1 MKALKVILGM
11 LAVAGAAAVLLP
23 SWAQQP
29 DPNNRVGVEQ
39 DTKQPPMNLEK
50 VRQDLERAAK
60 DLARTKQD
68 LDLLTKEY
76 EAKVAALKAAMDQV
90 KRAEEP
96 PTKGPGPGFGKG
108 GGGFGGGG
116 FGGGGFGGGGNIEK
130 RLADIEKKLDAVM
143 NGMDEMAKL
152 LSKKSGAGTDRP
164 RNSVDKG
171 INPGRLAQPGGPA
184 TTPVPAGPGGFP
196 GTPGT
201 DLPPGPP
208 GSNPGGAG
216 TPPGPGTGRGP
227 AGPAAPGFAPP
238 QGPGGTSVPP
248 GGFQPTFPEK

>member
-1 MKALKVILGM
+1 MKALKVILGL

-39 DTKQPPMNLEK
+39 DSKQPPMNLEK

-68 LDLLTKEY
+68 LDTLTREY
-76 EAKVAALKAAMDQV
+76 ETKLAALKAAMDQV

-96 PTKGPGPGFGKG
+96 PAKGPGPGFGKS
-108 GGGFGGGG
+108 GG
-116 FGGGGFGGGGNIEK
+116 FGGGGFGGGGNIDK

-143 NGMDEMAKL
+143 NSVDEMAKL
-152 LSKKSGAGTDRP
+152 LSKKSGAATDRP
-164 RNSVDKG
+164 RNSVDKV
-171 INPGRLAQPGGPA
+171 PGPGFGPGQPGGPPG
-184 TTPVPAGPGGFP
+184 TVVPPGPAGIP

-201 DLPPGPP
+201 GLPPGPP
-208 GSNPGGAG
+208 GGFPGGLPAPG
-216 TPPGPGTGRGP
+216 AAPYPTGPGAPGLTPP
-227 AGPAAPGFAPP
+227 AGPGGIRAPSKTD
-238 QGPGGTSVPP
+238 QP
-248 GGFQPTFPEK
+248 GGFQPTFPER